1 MREWA
6 KLLLSVYPALET
18 NLDKQPVTSQAIFQ
32 TNPPPVHPTSQPQNQ
47 PSSIQ
52 LPPKNTHIPNY
63 PYHLQHHAYSSRPPY
78 FTPHLQNPIIQAAQ
92 YQTPLHQ
99 VPWLKV
105 GGYVTPIPAKN
116 PDAQSKWYDPNKICE
131 YHSGMKWHTT
141 EECCALRNK
150 IHQLIEAKV
159 IHWIDLVPKGF
170 QP

>member
-1 MREWA
+1 MVLRA
-6 KLLLSVYPALET
+6 AHTISNAFMPKTTSTISTT
-18 NLDKQPVTSQAIFQ
+18 NISC
-32 TNPPPVHPTSQPQNQ
+32 PQC
-47 PSSIQ
+47 
-52 LPPKNTHIPNY
+52 
-63 PYHLQHHAYSSRPPY
+63 
-78 FTPHLQNPIIQAAQ
+78 QNPHSTSYYAEKKPTKVYASLTESIDQL
-92 YQTPLHQ
+92 YER
-99 VPWLKV
+99 LKV